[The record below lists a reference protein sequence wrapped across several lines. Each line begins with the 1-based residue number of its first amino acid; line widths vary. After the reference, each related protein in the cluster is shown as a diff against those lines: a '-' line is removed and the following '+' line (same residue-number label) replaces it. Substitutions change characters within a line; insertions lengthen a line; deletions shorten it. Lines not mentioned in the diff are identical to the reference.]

1 MPQAVVPLIRWE
13 DLWEGWGFPE
23 FYWAVTP
30 IEIKLF
36 SKIIEAPEPF
46 YFDEEE
52 AKKVGFETIIAHGG
66 YINLFHFEKI
76 LLITFNTNP
85 VYPTLHNRSNVEF
98 FKPIYP
104 GDILTIKACVDK
116 KIVSS
121 KGRHFAAFRI
131 EIYNQNRELVAR
143 KIHSSLWLTEW
154 AGTKSGPRPLY

>member
-30 IEIKLF
+30 SEIKLF